1 MNEILEPCHLCGAD
15 MGSRAP
21 ICPKCF
27 ARSDPTAREA
37 IRLERERV
45 KAEQARLE
53 AQELAWQQAQSG
65 IAAQWLIAI
74 LAIVVAALLISSCIR
89 LWQTVQLEAG
99 KKDRWGRTL
108 GAVNVDGKP
117 VAEAMVA
124 RASPGTTPATA
135 TTSGSQRRSG
145 RPGRAVA
152 GCGQTRSRCRRGS
165 GGPRR
170 RNARGNPQGGSRI
183 PSPPLGP

>member
-53 AQELAWQQAQSG
+53 AQELAWQQAQS
-65 IAAQWLIAI
+65 IAAKWLIAI
-74 LAIVVAALLISSCIR
+74 LAIVVAALFISSCIR
-89 LWQTVQLEAG
+89 LWEPLLNGPEEVFR
-99 KKDRWGRTL
+99 DD
-108 GAVNVDGKP
+108 AV
-117 VAEAMVA
+117 
-124 RASPGTTPATA
+124 
-135 TTSGSQRRSG
+135 
-145 RPGRAVA
+145 
-152 GCGQTRSRCRRGS
+152 
-165 GGPRR
+165 
-170 RNARGNPQGGSRI
+170 
-183 PSPPLGP
+183 

>member
-1 MNEILEPCHLCGAD
+1 

-124 RASPGTTPATA
+124 SLAWHYTRYSDNQRLAAAEREARQGRRGLWADPKPVPPWEWRATA
-135 TTSGSQRRSG
+135 KERKGQPAG
-145 RPGRAVA
+145 R
-152 GCGQTRSRCRRGS
+152 
-165 GGPRR
+165 
-170 RNARGNPQGGSRI
+170 
-183 PSPPLGP
+183 